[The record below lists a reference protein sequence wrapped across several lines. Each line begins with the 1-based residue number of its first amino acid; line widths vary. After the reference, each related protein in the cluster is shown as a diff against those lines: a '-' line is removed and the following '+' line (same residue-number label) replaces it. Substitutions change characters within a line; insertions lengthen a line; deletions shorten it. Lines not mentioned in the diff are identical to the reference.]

1 MKRKNGFR
9 KIQSGYSKELAEEF
23 VETDENFV
31 SCTLYPEP
39 RYEYK
44 DGHYNENNI
53 LSVSY
58 YVYQKLEEFG
68 EDGLQN
74 PFKVK
79 IETNKVEE
87 MPLGTKV
94 KFDKLEAVN
103 IRGKNSSN
111 TYFKAKSFKVVG
123 K

>member
-9 KIQSGYSKELAEEF
+9 KIQSGYSKELAEEY

-39 RYEYK
+39 RYEYM
-44 DGHYNENNI
+44 DGKYNEDKI

-58 YVYQKLEEFG
+58 YVYQDLKGFG
-68 EDGLQN
+68 EDGVQN

-79 IETNKVEE
+79 VETNEVKDI
-87 MPLGTKV
+87 PLGTEI
-94 KFDKLEAVN
+94 KFDNLEAVN
-103 IRGKNSSN
+103 IRNKNSSN
-111 TYFKAKSFKVVG
+111 TYFRAKSIKLVG